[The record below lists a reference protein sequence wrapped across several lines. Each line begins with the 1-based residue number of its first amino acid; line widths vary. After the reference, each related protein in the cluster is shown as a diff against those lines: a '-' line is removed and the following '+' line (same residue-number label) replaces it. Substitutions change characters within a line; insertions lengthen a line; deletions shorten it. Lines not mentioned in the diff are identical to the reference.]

1 MINKNYKHS
10 DITEII
16 IGCAMKVHSFLGNG
30 FPEIIYQ
37 RSLAIELEKTGIQF
51 KREFI
56 KDVYYDNIKVGT
68 RIADFLV
75 EDKVLIELKA
85 ISEITENNY
94 SQILNYLK
102 AYKLETG
109 LLINFGANSLQF
121 KRFINSRL

>member
-10 DITEII
+10 DITESI

-30 FPEIIYQ
+30 FPEKIYQ

-51 KREFI
+51 KRELI

-85 ISEITENNY
+85 ISEITENHY